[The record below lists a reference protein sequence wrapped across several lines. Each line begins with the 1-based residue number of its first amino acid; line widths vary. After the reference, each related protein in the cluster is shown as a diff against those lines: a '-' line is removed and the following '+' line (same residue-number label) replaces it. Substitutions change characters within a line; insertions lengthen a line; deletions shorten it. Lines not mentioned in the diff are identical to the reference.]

1 MSCFVSRSDRRQGH
15 VPAAWLLVFC
25 LFLFFLLAGCSHL
38 QQGVL
43 PADNSSTVCIDD
55 SWPQAASDL
64 VPDPNLHFGRLANG
78 VRYVITENHEPK
90 NRVALY
96 LDVQAGSLNETEAQR
111 GYAHYLEH
119 MLFNGT
125 AHFPPGELIRYFQ
138 SIGMGFGADTNA
150 HTSYDE
156 TVYKL
161 LLPDNKEQTL
171 DTGMLVLADYARR
184 ALLLESEVE
193 RERGVILAE
202 KRSRDSADARVSK
215 ALLGKEFAG
224 TRVATRDPIGLEK
237 TIQAA
242 TSARLRAFYDTWY
255 RPSNMIVVLVGDV
268 TPQQAQAVLTRHFAD
283 LKPAPVPAACY
294 DFGRLAPGSSEFVHV
309 HEPDLGRTDLA
320 ISFTWNVTPAPD
332 TVKREEEFFANY
344 VAARI
349 LDTRLQ
355 QLVDQQDSPLTRAR
369 SYSGTFVRRLG
380 YFALTGR
387 TTASQWQQGLA
398 RLQTLLAQVR
408 SYDVAPGELA
418 RAGREIRAELA
429 RAVQTRDSRDSSKL
443 AMDIIRKL
451 NEGEVVLSPRQE
463 EELYGGFLD
472 RLTVADIRAA
482 FARMSAPELTRRIV
496 FVGGNADLMGD
507 GPPEQQIETLWNTTM
522 AAPVPPWQQQESA
535 GFPYLKPP
543 AEKGKVVRQVHH
555 AEIDAFTT
563 VFANGLRLNVKKT
576 DFTSNEVQIKVNFGH
591 GTLAQPAPGL
601 GRLAESVVNESG
613 LGRLTRDQ
621 LESVLAGTTG
631 RVRFM
636 VGPESFSFSGKG
648 LASELELLMQLVYTG
663 LKDPAFRPAAYARS
677 MRRFQQMY
685 QAMRGSVE
693 GTYQL
698 EGDRFFAG
706 GNPRYGLPPEE
717 EFQRLTLDQVRNWL
731 RPSFARDQLEITVVG
746 DIDPDR
752 VVQMANT
759 YFGSRRARPFRSLM
773 GEGVCFPAGQERTI
787 RVQSSVAKEMLAVG
801 WWTNDFWEIH
811 RTRRLS
817 VLASLLE
824 DRLRQ
829 VVREELGATYSPVAY
844 NHASRVDP
852 GYGVLRA
859 LITIAPEQR
868 RQVRTAV
875 YRVAADIADRMVSR
889 EELGRIVAP
898 IQTSIRDMQRT
909 NRYWLDSVLALSGR
923 HPEQLQWPLTIVDDF
938 AAITPAEIQELASQ
952 YLTAQRSAVLEVI
965 SAGRN
970 EGR

>member
-1 MSCFVSRSDRRQGH
+1 MSISALLPDRRRVS
-15 VPAAWLLVFC
+15 VPLFRLAVCCLV
-25 LFLFFLLAGCSHL
+25 FLLAGCSHL
-38 QQGVL
+38 WQGAV
-43 PADNSSTVCIDD
+43 PTDDQTSVCIDT
-55 SWPQAASDL
+55 SWPQETSDL
-64 VPDPNLHFGRLANG
+64 APDPSLHFGRLANG
-78 VRYVITENHEPK
+78 IRYVLVENHEPK
-90 NRVALY
+90 GRIALY
-96 LDVQAGSLNETEAQR
+96 LDVQAGSLNETDAQR
-111 GYAHYLEH
+111 GYAHFLEH

-161 LLPDNKEQTL
+161 LLPDNKEKTL

-184 ALLLESEVE
+184 ALLLEDEVE
-193 RERGVILAE
+193 HERGVILAE
-202 KRSRDSADARVSK
+202 KRSRDSADARVSR
-215 ALLGKEFAG
+215 ALLHREFAG
-224 TRVATRDPIGLEK
+224 TRVATRDPIGVEQ
-237 TIQAA
+237 TILAA
-242 TSARLRAFYDTWY
+242 NSARLRAFYDTWY
-255 RPSNMIVVLVGDV
+255 RPENMIVVLVGDV
-268 TPQQAQAVLTRHFAD
+268 PPDQAQAVLVRHFAE

-320 ISFTWNVTPAPD
+320 ISFTWNVPPAPD
-332 TVKREEEFFANY
+332 SRTREEEFFASY

-349 LDTRLQ
+349 LNTRLQ
-355 QLVDQQDSPLTRAR
+355 QVVDQQDSPLTRAQ

-380 YFALTGR
+380 YFVLTGR

-408 SYDVAPGELA
+408 NYDVGADELA
-418 RAGREIRAELA
+418 RAGRAIRAELA
-429 RAVQTRDSRDSSKL
+429 RAVQTEASRDSSTL

-463 EELYGGFLD
+463 QQLYGGFLD

-496 FVGGNADLMGD
+496 FVGGNADLTGD
-507 GPPEQQIETLWNTTM
+507 VSPEQQIKTLWDKGM
-522 AAPVPPWQQQESA
+522 AAVVAPWQQQKSA

-543 AEKGKVVRQVHH
+543 AEKGKIIRQIHH
-555 AEIDAFTT
+555 ARIDAVTT

-576 DFTSNEVQIKVNFGH
+576 DFASNEVQIKVNFGH

-621 LESVLAGTTG
+621 LENVLAGTTG
-631 RVRFM
+631 RVYFE
-636 VGPESFSFSGKG
+636 VEPESFSFSGKG
-648 LASELELLMQLVYTG
+648 LSGELELLMQLVYTG
-663 LKDPAFRPAAYARS
+663 LNDPAFRPAAYARS
-677 MRRFQQMY
+677 MRRFHQMY
-685 QAMRGSVE
+685 QAMRSSVE

-717 EFQRLTLDQVRNWL
+717 AFQRLTLDQVSNWL
-731 RPSFARDQLEITVVG
+731 RQSFAHDQLEITVVG
-746 DIDPDR
+746 DIEPTR
-752 VVQMANT
+752 VVDLVNT
-759 YFGSRRARPFRSLM
+759 YFGSRRANPYRSLI
-773 GEGVCFPAGQERTI
+773 GEGVHFPVGRERAI
-787 RVQSSVAKEMLAVG
+787 RVQSAVTKEMLAVG
-801 WWTNDFWEIH
+801 WWTNDFWDIH

-817 VLASLLE
+817 VLASLME

-829 VVREELGATYSPVAY
+829 IVREKLGATYSPVAY
-844 NHASRVDP
+844 NYASRVDP

-859 LITIAPEQR
+859 LIVIDPKQAAL
-868 RQVRTAV
+868 VRKAV
-875 YRVAADIADRMVSR
+875 YGVAADLAANTISR

-909 NRYWLDSVLALSGR
+909 NRYWIESVLALSGR

-938 AAITPAEIQELASQ
+938 AAITPVEIQELANQ
-952 YLTAQRSAVLEVI
+952 YLTRKRSAVLEVI
-965 SAGRN
+965 SDTESGN
-970 EGR
+970 